1 MHVRVQGEVV
11 YLNRHV
17 RTGNKQLQ
25 PMPTADKQVEVDM
38 RDNIRDEP
46 SDEESAMGLD
56 DVSEGN
62 MNTNSG
68 QDLYQQEVRLSSYRQ
83 RFVQLF
89 TVPRIR
95 RAAQAGFAVMIAQ
108 QLCGVSIL
116 CVLLHRMVRN
126 LAPRRT
132 SDLRPTIHFL
142 FL

>member
-11 YLNRHV
+11 YLNRHA
-17 RTGNKQLQ
+17 RTGNIQVQ
-25 PMPTADKQVEVDM
+25 PIQTANKHVEKDT
-38 RDNIRDEP
+38 IDEL

-56 DVSEGN
+56 DGTEGR

-108 QLCGVSIL
+108 QLCGVSTSIL
-116 CVLLHRMVRN
+116 
-126 LAPRRT
+126 
-132 SDLRPTIHFL
+132 
-142 FL
+142 